1 MATREAIVQAIRN
14 ADARGEAL
22 RERIIAAP
30 EAPLPEGDWNVRDT
44 LSHLAARA
52 NPLPL
57 IEMVTAMAESGAE
70 PPPDDGGEA
79 MNAQQIAERA
89 GMSAAEI
96 LDEMHAAYEE
106 AVTGIDGLDDETLA
120 RPVKLPIMPD
130 EIQMSDLVLMSMTMH
145 VEAHLGEIEAALDTA
160 GA

>member
-1 MATREAIVQAIRN
+1 MATREAIVEAIRN

-22 RERIIAAP
+22 RDRIVAAP
-30 EAPLPEGDWNVRDT
+30 EAPLAEGEWRVRDA

-57 IEMVTAMAESGAE
+57 IEMVSAMADSGAE
-70 PPPDDGGEA
+70 PPPDDQGEA

-89 GMSAAEI
+89 HLSATEI

-106 AVTGIDGLDDETLA
+106 AIGGIEGLDDATLA
-120 RPVKLPIMPD
+120 KPVKLPIMPN
-130 EIQMSDLVLMSMTMH
+130 EIEMSDLVLMSTSMH
-145 VEAHLGEIEAALDTA
+145 VEAHLGEIEAALDAA

>member
-1 MATREAIVQAIRN
+1 MATREAIVQAIRD

-30 EAPLPEGDWNVRDT
+30 EAPLAEGEWRVRDA
-44 LSHLAARA
+44 LSHLSARA

-57 IEMVTAMAESGAE
+57 IEMVSAMAESGDA
-70 PPPDDGGEA
+70 PPPQDEGEA

-89 GMSAAEI
+89 SMSATEI

-106 AVTGIDGLDDETLA
+106 AVAGIEGLDDETLA
-120 RPVKLPIMPD
+120 RPVKLPIMPK
-130 EIQMSDLVLMSMTMH
+130 EIEMSDLVLMSTSMH
-145 VEAHLGEIEAALDTA
+145 VEAHLGDIEAALDTA
-160 GA
+160 GV

>member
-30 EAPLPEGDWNVRDT
+30 EAPLAEGEWRVRDA
-44 LSHLAARA
+44 LSHLSARA

-57 IEMVTAMAESGAE
+57 IEMVSAMAESGAE
-70 PPPDDGGEA
+70 PPAPDDGEA

-106 AVTGIDGLDDETLA
+106 AVAGINALDDETLA
-120 RPVKLPIMPD
+120 RSIKLPIMPN
-130 EIQMSDLVLMSMTMH
+130 EIEMSDLVVMSMGMH
-145 VEAHLGEIEAALDTA
+145 VEAHLGDIEAALDAA

>member
-30 EAPLPEGDWNVRDT
+30 EAPLAEGEWRVRDA
-44 LSHLAARA
+44 LSHLSARA

-57 IEMVTAMAESGAE
+57 IEMVSAMAESGAE
-70 PPPDDGGEA
+70 PPTADDGEA

-96 LDEMHAAYEE
+96 LDEMHAAYEA
-106 AVTGIDGLDDETLA
+106 AVAGINALDDETLA
-120 RPVKLPIMPD
+120 RSVKLPVMPNAI
-130 EIQMSDLVLMSMTMH
+130 EMSDLVVMSMGMH
-145 VEAHLGEIEAALDTA
+145 VDAHLGDIEAALDAA

>member
-1 MATREAIVQAIRN
+1 MATREAIVQAIRD

-30 EAPLPEGDWNVRDT
+30 EAPLAEGEWRVRDA
-44 LSHLAARA
+44 LSHLSARA

-57 IEMVTAMAESGAE
+57 IEMVSAMAESGAE
-70 PPPDDGGEA
+70 PPAADDGEA
-79 MNAQQIAERA
+79 MNAQQIAERT

-106 AVTGIDGLDDETLA
+106 AVAGINALDDETLA
-120 RPVKLPIMPD
+120 RSIKLPIMPN
-130 EIQMSDLVLMSMTMH
+130 EIEMSDLVVMSMGMH
-145 VEAHLGEIEAALDTA
+145 VDAHLGDIEAALDAA

>member
-30 EAPLPEGDWNVRDT
+30 EEPLAEGEWRVRDA
-44 LSHLAARA
+44 LSHLSARA

-57 IEMVTAMAESGAE
+57 IEMVSAMAESGAE
-70 PPPDDGGEA
+70 GPPPDDGEA

-89 GMSAAEI
+89 SMSAAEI

-106 AVTGIDGLDDETLA
+106 GVAGINALDDETLA
-120 RPVKLPIMPD
+120 RSLKLPIMPN
-130 EIQMSDLVLMSMTMH
+130 EIEMSDLVLMSTSMH
-145 VEAHLGEIEAALDTA
+145 VDAHLGDIEAALDAA

>member
-1 MATREAIVQAIRN
+1 MAKREAIVQAIRN
-14 ADARGEAL
+14 ADARGEAI
-22 RERIIAAP
+22 RDRIVASP
-30 EAPLPEGDWNVRDT
+30 EAPLLEGDWNVRDT

-70 PPPDDGGEA
+70 QPPADEGEA

-89 GMSAAEI
+89 GMSAAQI

-106 AVTGIDGLDDETLA
+106 AIASIGGLDDETLA
-120 RPVKLPIMPD
+120 RPVKLPIMPN
-130 EIQMSDLVLMSMTMH
+130 EIEMSDLVLMSMTMH
-145 VEAHLGEIEAALDTA
+145 VEAHLGEIEAALDAA